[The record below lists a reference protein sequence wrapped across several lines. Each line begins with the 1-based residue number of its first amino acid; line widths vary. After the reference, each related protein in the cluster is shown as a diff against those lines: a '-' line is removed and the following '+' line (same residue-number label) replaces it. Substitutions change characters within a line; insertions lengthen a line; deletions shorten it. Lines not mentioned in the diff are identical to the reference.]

1 MQTIIMSIDSILDT
15 AKQEVLDNIASTSR
29 KTRERAIYLLTSS
42 LDTKSETDN
51 AIFQTIPLELLE
63 RGYYLWAIWYIETI
77 GKLWNSISQEVIE
90 KVIEW
95 IISKRRECIEIGDEN
110 TLRAIDKGLL
120 YLIRMAKSHTSLN
133 DSSKFYFLIW
143 WFEEVRW
150 NHEEAILNY
159 KKVIERNDIQWYF
172 ALSRVYIELCQYD
185 TCIKLLEEGYILY
198 WDIRLLWILV
208 RTLYKADKIDDA
220 RKKHKLLKSMD
231 ESTPP
236 FIIYSGSIENDEDLW
251 TVESIIASYITENT
265 FVPSESLAELARW
278 SSDYIKI
285 HIISINERVKELSKK
300 EISNWTNAEST
311 EYSQLIFR
319 RLRLMQLDILTLWN
333 DTYITYYLR
342 DLKKLWIEW
351 TSKTKDLLR
360 DFFIEHYSE
369 EVRQYLKMRD
379 TSEDF
384 DNEDDIAKSK
394 HSLFDDI
401 SEHINRVGDLFN
413 HPKYYD
419 IIATQIMPLLQQ
431 LEKIEWYYDDE
442 SESEFIEALWE
453 VKEATDFFD
462 SMRPSVRQSYEFL
475 LQEIDDKYWVFYRRH
490 IQLLA
495 NDDPDLEDE
504 LVPPALKDYSDIALL
519 YWIQR
524 IISKAFPT
532 NDFDEIDN
540 IVIDYSLHKENISN
554 ALLFGSLIYEV
565 LIEYSLQFLTEY
577 PNMLDI
583 PEALYLI
590 TEILRSI
597 DRVDSKQGIRELD
610 ILVKQDYNAPG
621 FFEHIRHTF
630 ERIYQS
636 DPSDKDI
643 EYMLLTNWNIIIL
656 QDKDRTQAIHNFETA
671 GKMYGS
677 VEGLLQAGDSYEDMG
692 QYDRAL
698 EFFIEALRK
707 DNSIKSLTKILN
719 CTICSGQFEIAK
731 RYIQYW
737 LNNWFNIGEYI
748 LAYHLWQWKTHSAFL
763 QVIRMMK
770 QEQDICDRP
779 EWLQNLLFDSMR
791 YTINSPESLDD
802 ENNKLKILA
811 SFIRCNLNIN
821 GILEKP
827 WVFVVYWQYMNTI
840 FEKYEWESLHS
851 FIENTLSP
859 ITWELDMERKEVL
872 SPSDQSLEY
881 LDIHASSI
889 YATLKKRL
897 SETKDAEIRC
907 EIDKSMNELSCFVIV
922 TLRRFPDS
930 EKYIMKWQSNILF
943 KKSDDTTK
951 IAHEVTYTM
960 TYH

>member
-1 MQTIIMSIDSILDT
+1 MQSILT
-15 AKQEVLDNIASTSR
+15 EQASILETVKKEVLDNIGSTSR
-29 KTRERAIYLLTSS
+29 WTREKAIYILTSS
-42 LDTKSETDN
+42 LDPKSEKDN

-63 RGYYLWAIWYIETI
+63 RGDHLWAIWYIETI
-77 GKLWNSISQEVIE
+77 GRLWNSISLEVVE

-95 IISKRRECIEIGDEN
+95 IISERKMCIEVGNQEALHALDMS
-110 TLRAIDKGLL
+110 LVSF
-120 YLIRMAKSHTSLN
+120 IRMAKNHTSLK
-133 DSSKFYFLIW
+133 DSSRFHLLIW

-150 NHEEAILNY
+150 NHQWAISHYTEAI
-159 KKVIERNDIQWYF
+159 ERQEIQWYF
-172 ALSRVYIELCQYD
+172 SLARVYDDLGQYD
-185 TCIKLLEEGYILY
+185 KCIILLERGYTLH
-198 WDIRLLWILV
+198 WDIRLLWVSV
-208 RTLYKADKIDDA
+208 RMLCKANKIADA
-220 RKKHKLLKSMD
+220 RKKHELLKSMD

-300 EISNWTNAEST
+300 EVSNWTNAEST

-319 RLRLMQLDILTLWN
+319 RLRLMQVDILTLWN
-333 DTYITYYLR
+333 DTYTTYYLR

-360 DFFIEHYSE
+360 NFFIEHYSE
-369 EVRQYLKMRD
+369 EVRQYLEMRD
-379 TSEDF
+379 ASEDS
-384 DNEDDIAKSK
+384 DNEDDMDKSK

-431 LEKIEWYYDDE
+431 LEKIEWYYDDA
-442 SESEFIEALWE
+442 SESEFIEELWE
-453 VKEATDFFD
+453 VKETTDFFD

-490 IQLLA
+490 LQVLA

-504 LVPPALKDYSDIALL
+504 LVPLALKDYSDIALL

-524 IISKAFPT
+524 IISKTFPT
-532 NDFDEIDN
+532 IDFDEIDN

-554 ALLFGSLIYEV
+554 ALLFGSMIYEV

-597 DRVDSKQGIRELD
+597 DRVDSKEEIRKLD
-610 ILVKQDYNAPG
+610 ILVKQHYNAPG
-621 FFEHIRHTF
+621 FFDHIRNTF

-636 DPSDKDI
+636 DPSDEDI
-643 EYMLLTNWNIIIL
+643 EYMLLTNWNIVIL
-656 QDKDRTQAIHNFETA
+656 QDKDRTQAIQNFETA

-698 EFFIEALRK
+698 EFFIQAFNK

-719 CTICSGQFEIAK
+719 CTICSGQFEIAE

-737 LNNWFNIGEYI
+737 LFRWFNIEEYI
-748 LAYHLWQWKTHSAFL
+748 LAFHLWQWNTHSAYL

-770 QEQDICDRP
+770 QDQDIFDRP
-779 EWLQNLLFDSMR
+779 EWLPNLLFDSMR
-791 YTINSPESLDD
+791 DIINSPESIDF

-811 SFIRCNLNIN
+811 SFIRITFYVNWIP
-821 GILEKP
+821 EKP
-827 WVFVVYWQYMNTI
+827 WVFVAYWQYMNTI

-859 ITWELDMERKEVL
+859 ITWELDMEIKEVL

-881 LDIHASSI
+881 LDAHASKL
-889 YATLKKRL
+889 YATLKERL
-897 SETKDAEIRC
+897 NEVNEAEMLW
-907 EIDKSMNELSCFVIV
+907 EIEEWMNELSYFVIV

-930 EKYIMKWQSNILF
+930 EKYITKWQSKIRFRNSI
-943 KKSDDTTK
+943 DTKRT
-951 IAHEVTYTM
+951 AHKTAYTL